1 MSEEKKI
8 MSEFVGK
15 LWANPALAGASVVRR
30 ENQILSFIRENQTQL
45 QQAFAKPGY
54 FPDLGWDGSI
64 RLLFSVLTDLIVDS
78 VEPRLDKILG
88 ALLNPEVLPQLEIR
102 PQEVDRERIKDFI
115 LKGLRNKATRDPYI
129 AVLET
134 ISYGLYDRYVP
145 KALARHKVIHN
156 EFYRK
161 DRLSLPAPI
170 MIAYLQLCSLFRPLY
185 WQKVATASNNQLNL
199 AAVAKDPRMFDST
212 YKFLNAFLVQE
223 MGGVPDRIL
232 RVGLESCMNAEE
244 HPDTGGSARL
254 IGILVARAAEFD
266 PTQKQD
272 RGAESPD
279 KSWFHIHKKTAKYY
293 GYDARYLDELYQIA
307 SEEAW

>member
-1 MSEEKKI
+1 MSEEKNK

-15 LWANPALAGASVVRR
+15 LWANPALAGASVIRR
-30 ENQILSFIRENQTQL
+30 ENQILGFIRENQTQL

-54 FPDLGWDGSI
+54 FPELGWDGSI

-78 VEPRLDKILG
+78 VEPRLDKILSN
-88 ALLNPEVLPQLEIR
+88 LLNPEILQQLEIHAS
-102 PQEVDRERIKDFI
+102 ELDREKIKDFI
-115 LKGLRNKATRDPYI
+115 VRSLRNKATRDPYVS
-129 AVLET
+129 VLET

-145 KALARHKVIHN
+145 KALDRHKVIHN
-156 EFYRK
+156 ELYRK

-170 MIAYLQLCSLFRPLY
+170 MVDYLQLCSLFRPLF
-185 WQKVATASNNQLNL
+185 WHKVAATSNNQLNL
-199 AAVAKDPRMFDST
+199 AAVVKDPKMYDSV
-212 YKFLNAFLVQE
+212 YKQLNAMMVGE
-223 MGGVPDRIL
+223 VGGVPERIL
-232 RVGLESCMNAEE
+232 RAGLESCLNAAE

-254 IGILVARAAEFD
+254 IAILVSRAADFD
-266 PTQKQD
+266 PMQKQD

-279 KSWFHIHKKTAKYY
+279 KSWFHIHRKTARYY